1 MSDYD
6 IFKLFENL
14 AGEKNRT
21 SKELEAQ
28 NAVSKELDGEK
39 LRAPNT
45 KKSKNKNKAINQNE
59 EDEDKDLDKEEKEE
73 DTDDEDYSGSP
84 ATIHLKD
91 ALDYK
96 KLKNVLNK
104 FRAAHSL
111 KKPDITEELQDY
123 FQRLSVDEKKA
134 LFVFIKGLV
143 QITGDLE
150 ADGDAANIPSDFGLK
165 ITKPG
170 SSTEEK
176 KKSKKR
182 KIKSKDSDNMSP
194 IKIESIQD
202 KREIYKVLLE
212 NKW

>member
-14 AGEKNRT
+14 AGEEDRT
-21 SKELEAQ
+21 TEEEEAQ

-39 LRAPNT
+39 LRAT
-45 KKSKNKNKAINQNE
+45 KKSNKNKTINQNE

-73 DTDDEDYSGSP
+73 DTDDEDDDDSGSP

-212 NKW
+212 NK

>member
-6 IFKLFENL
+6 IFKLFENFIN
-14 AGEKNRT
+14 EENKT
-21 SKELEAQ
+21 SDEENHQKV
-28 NAVSKELDGEK
+28 VSKELDGEN
-39 LRAPNT
+39 LRAKKSSGKT
-45 KKSKNKNKAINQNE
+45 KKKKSINQNE

-73 DTDDEDYSGSP
+73 DTDDEDDSGSP

-212 NKW
+212 NK

>member
-14 AGEKNRT
+14 AGEEDRT
-21 SKELEAQ
+21 TEEEEAQ

-39 LRAPNT
+39 LRAT
-45 KKSKNKNKAINQNE
+45 KKSNKNKTINQNE

-73 DTDDEDYSGSP
+73 DTDDEDDDDSGSP

-176 KKSKKR
+176 KKSKK
-182 KIKSKDSDNMSP
+182 I
-194 IKIESIQD
+194 
-202 KREIYKVLLE
+202 
-212 NKW
+212 